1 MGLKFNKRLLF
12 SAFENKTE
20 FCLVIKR
27 FIKRSAVS
35 TLYYNLRSLAKK
47 TTMLDYRG
55 ALKVASQL

>member
-47 TTMLDYRG
+47 QQ
-55 ALKVASQL
+55 S